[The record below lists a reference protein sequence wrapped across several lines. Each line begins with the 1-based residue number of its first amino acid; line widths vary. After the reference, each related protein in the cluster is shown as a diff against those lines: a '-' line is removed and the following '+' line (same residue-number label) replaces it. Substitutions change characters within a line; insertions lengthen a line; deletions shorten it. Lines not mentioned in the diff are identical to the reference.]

1 MAHSGRIAE
10 SYSPVVFTQPDG
22 LNDDDV
28 TETLLRGWGLVAD
41 NVGYA
46 ALGFGSHHWH
56 AVAGD
61 TQWFVTVDDLDSR
74 RQNVADTRLRAR
86 QRLNAA
92 LSGAY
97 ALQRQGRSFVVAPV
111 PSGAG
116 SVLENVDERYVL
128 ALYPHIEGRAGSW
141 GRYDTQAERFAVID
155 RLIDI
160 HRATENVK
168 GVVGVDDFG
177 VPSRDQLTC
186 ALDETSSPWPTGPY
200 AERTRA
206 LLARHSRDLNAA
218 LSRHDDLVVLVR
230 NRRADPVV
238 THGEPHRG
246 NVIFTPE
253 GASLIDWDTTLLAP
267 HERDLWSLI
276 DEDPETGAYYT
287 SKSGRP
293 VDADALRLY
302 RLWWD
307 LCEISLY
314 VAEFHSP
321 HIDSVDTRT
330 AWQGLEKYLDP
341 RRWVEAN

>member
-206 LLARHSRDLNAA
+206 LLA
-218 LSRHDDLVVLVR
+218 
-230 NRRADPVV
+230 
-238 THGEPHRG
+238 
-246 NVIFTPE
+246 
-253 GASLIDWDTTLLAP
+253 P